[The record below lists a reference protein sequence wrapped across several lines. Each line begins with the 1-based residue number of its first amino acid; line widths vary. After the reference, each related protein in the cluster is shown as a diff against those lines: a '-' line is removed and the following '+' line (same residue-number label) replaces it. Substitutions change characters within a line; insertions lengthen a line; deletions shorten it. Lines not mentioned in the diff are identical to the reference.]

1 MYSQT
6 SNGLTTNS
14 NAGGGGVTSG
24 GAEIVD
30 ILTALKPL
38 NLNAQKQQK
47 QQKKT
52 NNTKLMNVV
61 VPQPLAR

>member
-14 NAGGGGVTSG
+14 NTGGGGVTSG

-30 ILTALKPL
+30 ILAALKPL

-47 QQKKT
+47 Q
-52 NNTKLMNVV
+52 
-61 VPQPLAR
+61 